1 MSFPSQMAPDS
12 RKHCQLKELILL
24 MICNNLYLA
33 GRCGGI
39 LAFVHLCK
47 MAKVAKV
54 ARRRCCRGK
63 SSSRQQLFE
72 LVSSQ

>member
-1 MSFPSQMAPDS
+1 
-12 RKHCQLKELILL
+12 

-63 SSSRQQLFE
+63 SSSDAAAV
-72 LVSSQ
+72 LVGVKLVPSWCQVDV